1 MESMLGIQLNEFFES
16 LPNFKRFF
24 LGVYSIDTCPKKV
37 PLNHFLICNT
47 DLSSGSGLHWFAL
60 FRFSRQ
66 DIECFDSLGVNE
78 HKLEVLKLLNFKG
91 VSNIIFNVT
100 QVQANESASCGQFCL
115 YFLFERLHNLD
126 FSFHELMNELFVTDL
141 NKNEEEVQK
150 FINDQD

>member
-24 LGVYSIDTCPKKV
+24 LGVYSIDTCPKKI